1 LASPL
6 RWICL
11 SIALSLLL
19 PGVAQGQVR
28 AAALARMKLLN
39 KKAMDEY
46 DSLEFDAAKG
56 ALLEALAVADNASIK
71 RGRTLTSTYLNL
83 GIVFGAG
90 LNDRINAI
98 KYFTAALRINRRA
111 ALNPTRATPNL
122 EEMFKSARENL
133 QKEPIPPKR
142 AVFRHKPIDEA
153 VAGRRIKLYVR
164 VHSSLAPSQV
174 LLYYRSTGASEYSE
188 RVMREVKSGVY
199 LGVIPAEEVEGRSVH
214 YYLEARNEAGGRI
227 AGHGTAE
234 SPNIISL
241 RKGRRGPGRRKPR
254 EPEPSP
260 SKVFSIGLMVGAGVG
275 VVNGGQSEHE
285 HPQSIPNSQKT
296 VEINPG
302 GALTPFHIAPE
313 LIYHLNDSWHL
324 GVLGRIQVVNAISA
338 DVPDSKI
345 SWLGEARA
353 KRFFG
358 SGALRFYMAFGA
370 GAGQIRHRIPLGDYD
385 ENPATPDDRIDTRI
399 ASIVAFGLGGGMSYM
414 FSDYV
419 GFVIEL
425 NGLIVVPTF
434 AANLDLNSG
443 LLLSF

>member
-11 SIALSLLL
+11 LIAMSVLL
-19 PGVAQGQVR
+19 PDVAQGQVR
-28 AAALARMKLLN
+28 AAALSRMKLLN

-56 ALLEALAVADNASIK
+56 ALLEALAVAENASIR
-71 RGRTLTSTYLNL
+71 RGRTLTGTYLNL

-98 KYFTAALRINRRA
+98 KYFTAALRIDPRA
-111 ALNPTRATPNL
+111 TLNPTRATPNL

-133 QKEPIPPKR
+133 QKEPIPKR
-142 AVFRHKPIDEA
+142 TAFRHKPIDEA
-153 VAGRRIKLYVR
+153 VAGRRIKLYAR
-164 VHSSLAPSQV
+164 IHASLEPSQV
-174 LLYYRSTGASEYSE
+174 LLFHRSTGASSE
-188 RVMREVKSGVY
+188 FSEVTMREVKSGVY
-199 LGVIPAEEVEGRSVH
+199 LGVIPSDEVEGRSVH
-214 YYLEARNEAGGRI
+214 YYIEAQNDAGERI

-234 SPNIISL
+234 SPNIISVKL
-241 RKGRRGPGRRKPR
+241 RRGRTGSKR
-254 EPEPSP
+254 PEPKPP
-260 SKVFSIGLMVGAGVG
+260 SAKVFSIGLMVGTGIG

-313 LIYHLNDSWHL
+313 LIYHLSDSWHL
-324 GVLGRIQVVNAISA
+324 SVLGRIQVINAISA

-353 KRFFG
+353 KRLFG

-399 ASIVAFGLGGGMSYM
+399 ASIVAFGLGGGINYM

-419 GFVIEL
+419 GLVIEL

-434 AANLDLNSG
+434 AANLDINSG
-443 LLLSF
+443 LILSF